1 MKNFAVLVLLALAA
15 SCAGDSVAPADP
27 SEAGVFEAGASGSAE
42 RGHVGSPAELP
53 AELPRFIPDE
63 GWKTVPP
70 SKGMRLHQ
78 YEVPGAGGAGSAA
91 GELVVAA
98 WPRGV
103 GGLEA
108 NLSRWIR
115 QAGMSQ
121 TVAELSTE
129 QLSRRNVRGFE
140 VSVLRLEG
148 ASGEG
153 EAASGAHGA
162 AGQPLTVAYIE
173 KPGHPGVWTVKLT
186 GPIETIQ
193 AQGAAFDAFLDRL

>member
-1 MKNFAVLVLLALAA
+1 MKNFSSLLLIALAA
-15 SCAGDSVAPADP
+15 SCAGDDPAAPA
-27 SEAGVFEAGASGSAE
+27 AGADSAATAAP
-42 RGHVGSPAELP
+42 GHVSTSQELP
-53 AELPRFIPDE
+53 EALPRFVPDSS
-63 GWKTVPP
+63 WKVVPP

-78 YEVPGAGGAGSAA
+78 YQLPGADGAASSAA
-91 GELVVAA
+91 EVVVAA

-115 QAGMSQ
+115 QSGMSLS
-121 TVAELSTE
+121 VADLSEE
-129 QLSRRNVRGFE
+129 QLSRRSVRGFE
-140 VSVLRLEG
+140 VSVLRLGGG
-148 ASGEG
+148 AGADG
-153 EAASGAHGA
+153 APAGAHGA